1 MQSDGRLL
9 VDNLVPVR
17 VSSAK
22 AGTPTVM
29 FGKGRLHRATFRLGM
44 LPGAPDVE
52 AQVRSHALFD
62 QIRNALSSSSA
73 VGVSG
78 GGGAPADGGNDTA
91 MPEVELAGPTLRTD
105 AQRPSRFEP
114 TENPRGRA
122 HGSRRPNGLDEQGLK
137 GASTGW
143 PCSVASPSGPR
154 RRRCTAPIALR
165 LAGSSSR
172 RSGSGWR
179 TANAIGAVEGGLRS
193 YSLLDAETLVLV
205 NHTVRLSGLTL
216 SQGKGGP
223 AGRALRSEAIAAP
236 LFYQQRHSP
245 LD

>member
-1 MQSDGRLL
+1 MLAERWPTFGRQSGSRPRVQREGWHADCH
-9 VDNLVPVR
+9 VR
-17 VSSAK
+17 QGKAAPSDVSTRHAARRSQRRSA
-22 AGTPTVM
+22 
-29 FGKGRLHRATFRLGM
+29 
-44 LPGAPDVE
+44 
-52 AQVRSHALFD
+52 SALFD

-78 GGGAPADGGNDTA
+78 GGGAPADGGNGTA
-91 MPEVELAGPTLRTD
+91 MSEVELAGPTLRTD